1 MVAENFTAHPW
12 AYACELMLAAVT
24 VYDSVPPLSDAVA
37 PSTMAVPLGEYNEN
51 VTAETVG
58 ALPPCSMSTVT
69 VVSWLL
75 VMSVGPVHRAEYG
88 VPSATD

>member
-1 MVAENFTAHPW
+1 
-12 AYACELMLAAVT
+12 
-24 VYDSVPPLSDAVA
+24 
-37 PSTMAVPLGEYNEN
+37 MAVPLGEYNEK